1 MGNTERSCSVRNR
14 YIQMKEL
21 GRLNAIYLLS
31 LFPPHFPAPITS
43 NAACL
48 HNLTRSQRAAAA
60 AAAAIQSRQAAKR
73 FQKFERREEING
85 IVTCVHF
92 D

>member
-1 MGNTERSCSVRNR
+1 
-14 YIQMKEL
+14 MKEL
-21 GRLNAIYLLS
+21 GRLNAIHILS
-31 LFPPHFPAPITS
+31 LFAPHFPAPITS
-43 NAACL
+43 NAFCL

-60 AAAAIQSRQAAKR
+60 ATAAMQWRRQAKR